1 MQTGGVGDQTT
12 DLTATGGA
20 LPPEKATR
28 SYNCS

>member
-12 DLTATGGA
+12 DLTATEGA

-28 SYNCS
+28 NYNCS